1 MKVRFFIIVLLFTCF
16 YSPIINPCSIV
27 AFIGNVLCKV
37 RLLTKELP
45 RLEYRGYDSAGFAC
59 HDVVTNDIVVLK
71 KPGKLDVLKELALK
85 SPCDG
90 YAAIGHTRWATHGG
104 ATEVNAHPHVSEDGK
119 LVLVHN
125 GVIENH
131 YQIKQQLIKQ
141 GVQFRS
147 ETDTE
152 VMTQLLAK
160 CIEKAGDL
168 KKGVL
173 ACVKQ
178 LKGACSCVALH
189 KDFPDMLIVVRQRS
203 PLCIGL
209 AKDGMHVAS
218 DFLAFADKTD
228 TVFFMPES
236 SIAFVKAES
245 INAFDYDGNALPIE
259 LKQVHLQPSAYEKL
273 DHDHFML
280 KEIYEQRVAIE
291 RTVAYYNSLGDDL
304 WDLLGLTKEQV
315 ENLKSMNLFGC
326 GTSWHAARIGQF
338 FFESIADLPTAV
350 HLASEFRYMKFFAP
364 KNSLFVAISQ
374 SGETADTLELIRYF
388 KEQDAHVITLTNS
401 PMSSMVRE
409 TDGHLLLKAG
419 PEIAVAST
427 KAFSTQLTGLYWL
440 AHRIAL
446 QKGLIDELEM
456 RQAEH
461 DLCYA
466 AQVLEKTI
474 EQYKID
480 IISDAAYYAQF
491 QRIMYLGRHV
501 SYPFALEGALKLK
514 EISYIFAQGY
524 PAGELKH
531 GSIALID
538 EHTPIVLF
546 SHQDPIIYQK
556 LISNAQEVK
565 ARKGHLVSFV
575 FEGQDELIALSDKV
589 YIIPRV
595 APLLEPLAMTGV
607 MQFFAYQIA
616 LVLGRDI
623 DKPRNL
629 AKAVTVE

>member
-1 MKVRFFIIVLLFTCF
+1 MKVRSIIVILSIVLYVHTV
-16 YSPIINPCSIV
+16 NPCSIV
-27 AFIGNVLCKV
+27 AYIGSLLCKV
-37 RLLTKELP
+37 SLLKRLK

-59 HDVVTNDIVVLK
+59 HDLVTKAIVTLK
-71 KPGKLDVLKELALK
+71 KPGKLEVLKELALK
-85 SPCDG
+85 GPCDG
-90 YAAIGHTRWATHGG
+90 YAAIGHTRWATHGE
-104 ATEVNAHPHVSEDGK
+104 ASENNAHPHRSSDGK
-119 LVLVHN
+119 VVGVHN
-125 GVIENH
+125 GIIENH
-131 YQIKQQLIKQ
+131 YQIKQQLSKE
-141 GVQFRS
+141 GVQFKT

-152 VMTQLLAK
+152 VMIELLAK
-160 CIEKAGDL
+160 SIKKMGDL
-168 KKGVL
+168 KEGVL
-173 ACVKQ
+173 ACVRQ

-189 KDFPDMLIVVRQRS
+189 QDFPDLLIVVRQRS

-209 AKDGMHVAS
+209 GKDGMHVAS
-218 DFLAFADKTD
+218 DFLAFADETD

-236 SIAFVKAES
+236 SVAIVRAHS
-245 INAFDYDGNALPIE
+245 IDAFDYDGNSLPIE
-259 LKQVHLQPSAYEKL
+259 LKKVHLQPSAYEKL
-273 DHDHFML
+273 DHEHFML
-280 KEIYEQRVAIE
+280 KEIYEQRGAIE
-291 RTVAYYNSLGDDL
+291 RTIAYYNGLGDDL
-304 WDLLGLTKEQV
+304 WSLLGLDEEQV
-315 ENLKSMNLFGC
+315 ENLRSLNLFGC

-338 FFESIADLPTAV
+338 FFESIANLPTSV

-364 KNSLFVAISQ
+364 EDSLFVAISQ

-388 KEQDAHVITLTNS
+388 REQHAHVIALTNS

-409 TDGHLLLKAG
+409 TDGHLLIKAG

-446 QKGLIDELEM
+446 QKGLIDELQM
-456 RQAEH
+456 RQAEY

-466 AQVLEKTI
+466 AQVLEKAI
-474 EQYKID
+474 EQYKVD
-480 IISDAAYYAQF
+480 IIVDAAYYAQF

-501 SYPFALEGALKLK
+501 TYPFALEGALKLK

-546 SHQDPIIYQK
+546 SHQDPVIYQK

-565 ARKGHLVSFV
+565 ARKGHLIAFV
-575 FEGQDELIALSDKV
+575 FEGQDELIKLADKV
-589 YIIPRV
+589 YIVPHV
-595 APLLEPLAMTGV
+595 APLLEPLAMTGL